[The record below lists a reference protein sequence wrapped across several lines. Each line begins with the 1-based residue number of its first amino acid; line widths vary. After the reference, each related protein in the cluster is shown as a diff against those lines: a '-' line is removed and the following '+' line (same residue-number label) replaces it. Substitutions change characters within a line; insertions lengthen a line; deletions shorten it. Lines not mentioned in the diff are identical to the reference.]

1 MFANNPNLKEVCING
16 FDAPDVNED
25 SFNSNTYNG
34 TLYVPYGTAEGE
46 LEKFR
51 KHPVWG
57 KFREIK
63 EMPYRVGLHLASG
76 EQPFGIILDIG
87 ESVQVSSVIVPAEA
101 APQDAVRYFL
111 WNNATN
117 AMTVTP
123 DGLLTGISE
132 GDAVL
137 VAELDGIQAQ
147 RGVKVQKGGSVSV
160 NGIDAADAQEYSV
173 YNLQGVQLRARCSRS
188 QLNELPQGIY
198 ILVSSRGSEKV
209 KI

>member
-1 MFANNPNLKEVCING
+1 
-16 FDAPDVNED
+16 
-25 SFNSNTYNG
+25 
-34 TLYVPYGTAEGE
+34 
-46 LEKFR
+46 
-51 KHPVWG
+51 
-57 KFREIK
+57 
-63 EMPYRVGLHLASG
+63 
-76 EQPFGIILDIG
+76 
-87 ESVQVSSVIVPAEA
+87 
-101 APQDAVRYFL
+101 
-111 WNNATN
+111 
-117 AMTVTP
+117 MTVTP